1 VSRHAAPRGRRARR
15 AAAAPPAPRAPS
27 SPASDAFAGRAHS
40 PNDSHRDPA
49 ALRDLASG
57 LPEGDA
63 VGATRWVPP
72 GEHVARLGH
81 AAARRMHL
89 LAAVVAAAT
98 GIVLGAGAVVG
109 RPGVIVTVALAQVV
123 LAPVWMLGTDRPG
136 RIGGLLIGLGAAAV
150 GDIALLMRD
159 RTSPAVLLGVLGL
172 ALPAIVVH
180 QLARGVVR
188 VRVSESVGAVAVL
201 VAAEVALCMLIAL
214 ARAEDGHRLVGTV
227 VLAATAGLTVARLT
241 DAVVAVPRI
250 AQGVPYGLGAVV
262 LAAVAGAAAG
272 AATAGG
278 PLTARA
284 GGGVGALVG
293 AVAALIAVGVGFLTL
308 ALPDRPRPPVP
319 ALLSVLL
326 PLALVTPVGYL
337 TVLSVAG

>member
-1 VSRHAAPRGRRARR
+1 MTG
-15 AAAAPPAPRAPS
+15 
-27 SPASDAFAGRAHS
+27 AG
-40 PNDSHRDPA
+40 N
-49 ALRDLASG
+49 
-57 LPEGDA
+57 GDD

-72 GEHVARLGH
+72 GEQVARLGR

-89 LAAVVAAAT
+89 LAAAVAAAT
-98 GIVLGAGAVVG
+98 GLVLGVGAVIG
-109 RPGVIVTVALAQVV
+109 RPGVVATIALAQMV

-136 RIGGLLIGLGAAAV
+136 RIGGLLIGLGAAAA
-150 GDIALLMRD
+150 GDVALLVRD

-172 ALPAIVVH
+172 ALPAMVVH

-188 VRVSESVGAVAVL
+188 VRVTESVAAAAVL
-201 VAAEVALCMLIAL
+201 VAAEVGLCMPIAL
-214 ARAEDGHRLVGTV
+214 ARADDGHRLVGTV

-241 DAVVAVPRI
+241 DALVPVPRV
-250 AQGVPYGLGAVV
+250 ADGVPYGLGAVL

-278 PLTARA
+278 PLTATA

-293 AVAALIAVGVGFLTL
+293 AVAALVAVGVGFLTL

-326 PLALVTPVGYL
+326 PLALVAPVGYL

>member
-1 VSRHAAPRGRRARR
+1 VPRVPN
-15 AAAAPPAPRAPS
+15 PPAFDAFERPIRAPN
-27 SPASDAFAGRAHS
+27 G
-40 PNDSHRDPA
+40 SHRDPA
-49 ALRDLASG
+49 ALRDLVSG
-57 LPEGDA
+57 PGEGDDA

-72 GEHVARLGH
+72 GEHVARLGR
-81 AAARRMHL
+81 AAAGRMHL
-89 LAAVVAAAT
+89 FAAVVAVAT
-98 GIVLGAGAVVG
+98 GLVLGAGAAAG
-109 RPGVIVTVALAQVV
+109 RPGVVLTVALAQAV

-136 RIGGLLIGLGAAAV
+136 RVGGLLIGLGAAAA

-172 ALPAIVVH
+172 ALPAMVVH
-180 QLARGVVR
+180 QLVRGVVR
-188 VRVSESVGAVAVL
+188 VKVTESVSAVAVL

-214 ARAEDGHRLVGTV
+214 ARADDGHRLVGTV
-227 VLAATAGLTVARLT
+227 VLAATGGLTVARLT
-241 DAVVAVPRI
+241 DAVVPVPRI
-250 AQGVPYGLGAVV
+250 ADGVPYGLAAVV

-278 PLTARA
+278 PLTATA

-293 AVAALIAVGVGFLTL
+293 AVAALVAVGVGFLTL
-308 ALPDRPRPPVP
+308 ALPERPRAIVP
-319 ALLSVLL
+319 AVLSVLL